1 MEIKVS
7 NLELFSIPFGI
18 SVLWNLIFQAKIN
31 LLDKL
36 SKQYENA
43 HFVFSNILGDFGVY
57 DKVNE
62 ILSAYFKNYSITEEE
77 FDFNSSPINNIPI
90 IQIDNEKQK
99 FETETIGIFYPSDLS
114 NLPEKKY
121 SKNIIVL
128 KQVVDQQTYEKLAED
143 YIVIGD
149 FEKLEYKNLLER
161 KVTDLTQDDTTKSF
175 LLKVLRGDKVCWSK
189 KLK

>member
-7 NLELFSIPFGI
+7 NLELFSVPFGI

-31 LLDKL
+31 LIDKL

-43 HFVFSNILGDFGVY
+43 HFVFSNILGEFGMY

-62 ILSAYFKNYSITEEE
+62 ILSAYFNNYSITDEEL
-77 FDFNSSPINNIPI
+77 DFNSSPINNIPI

-128 KQVVDQQTYEKLAED
+128 KQIVDQKKYEKLSED

-175 LLKVLRGDKVCWSK
+175 LLKVLRGDKVC
-189 KLK
+189 